1 LHVFSPTFT
10 YTGLF
15 SFYVTLFSLHMFL
28 VKCTV
33 GVSPTVFPLKKLLY
47 FLLVKYESTPMPI
60 GDL

>member
-1 LHVFSPTFT
+1 
-10 YTGLF
+10 LF